1 MPIGTKHCRN
11 DIWKVLYKNVSFH
24 FIQTKNISAT
34 GNSCFWLANL
44 QKISSFL
51 KLLFQLLTRFCRI
64 WCLVRL
70 QQKILILSCSVSHH
84 GQFLFLIGWNC
95 EKLLLWNYK
104 SKWCVRWYEYHIRGP
119 LHKFLLTKNVCHR
132 YLFYWLAETLNIFF
146 FSETIS
152 PTYLLLGTNHF
163 CEVLSLLFLCC
174 VYFLFCFFVF
184 LKKIV

>member
-44 QKISSFL
+44 QKNIFFSETTSPNDVLDGMNTILEVLYTNSF
-51 KLLFQLLTRFCRI
+51 
-64 WCLVRL
+64 W
-70 QQKILILSCSVSHH
+70 QKMSA
-84 GQFLFLIGWNC
+84 IG
-95 EKLLLWNYK
+95 
-104 SKWCVRWYEYHIRGP
+104 I
-119 LHKFLLTKNVCHR
+119 
-132 YLFYWLAETLNIFF
+132 LFYWLAEILNNFF